1 MTIDERALKKLRGER
16 IRRVKRWLRPLPRR
30 ANIHRYPGLKWFA
43 ESARKRAYIW
53 SFRLQH
59 LVPAIYAGC
68 ILAFLPLFGIQLP
81 LALLLAIL
89 LRANLPVL
97 AGLQFIS
104 NPVTILPIYFSAYQI
119 GRIFLSIFGIEVAFL
134 GRRRFE
140 AILISLRE
148 GQWGENFVT
157 VAQVFGV
164 TTLGGAIVGLTIAA
178 AAVVALKFILKR
190 AESSYEI
197 LARRI
202 HKHKESADQES
213 DPKNPD

>member
-1 MTIDERALKKLRGER
+1 MTVEERALKKLRGDR
-16 IRRVKRWLRPLPRR
+16 IRRVKRWMRPLPRR
-30 ANIHRYPGLKWFA
+30 TNIHRYPGLKWFA
-43 ESARKRAYIW
+43 DSARKRAYIW
-53 SFRLQH
+53 SFRLEY

-68 ILAFLPLFGIQLP
+68 ILAFMPLFGIQLP

-89 LRANLPVL
+89 LKANLPVL

-119 GRIFLSIFGIEVAFL
+119 GRIFLGIFGLEVPFL

-140 AILISLRE
+140 SILISLRE

-164 TTLGGAIVGLTIAA
+164 TSLGGAIVGLAIAA
-178 AAVVALKFILKR
+178 GAVVILKFILKR
-190 AESSYEI
+190 AEFSYEA
-197 LARRI
+197 LSKRI
-202 HKHKESADQES
+202 HKQRDTE
-213 DPKNPD
+213 PNG

>member
-1 MTIDERALKKLRGER
+1 MTTDERALNKLRGER

-59 LVPAIYAGC
+59 LVPAIYSGC

-97 AGLQFIS
+97 AGVQFIS

-119 GRIFLSIFGIEVAFL
+119 GRIFLGIFGVEVPFL
-134 GRRRFE
+134 GRRKFE
-140 AILISLRE
+140 AILVSLRE
-148 GQWGENFVT
+148 GQWGENFIT

-164 TTLGGAIVGLTIAA
+164 TSLGGAIVGLAVAATAVTI
-178 AAVVALKFILKR
+178 LKFVLKR
-190 AESSYEI
+190 AEASYE
-197 LARRI
+197 LLSRRII
-202 HKHKESADQES
+202 HKHKEPQ
-213 DPKNPD
+213 